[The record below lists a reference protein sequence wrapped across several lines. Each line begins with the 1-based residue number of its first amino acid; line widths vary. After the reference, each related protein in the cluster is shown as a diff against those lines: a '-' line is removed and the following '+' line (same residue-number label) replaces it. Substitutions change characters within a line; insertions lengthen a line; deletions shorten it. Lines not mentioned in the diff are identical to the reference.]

1 MTPRKIT
8 LAEID
13 EVKRQVILKAL
24 SFDVKTTA
32 AILGYS
38 ERKVLDC
45 VKDGN
50 LTARSDNPGRKGYLI
65 TASSIMDYAKDIEI
79 PEEFWQR

>member
-8 LAEID
+8 LSEID
-13 EVKRQVILKAL
+13 EVKRQVILEAL

-50 LTARSDNPGRKGYLI
+50 LTARSDNPGRKGYVISAQSLL
-65 TASSIMDYAKDIEI
+65 DYAHDIEI